1 MERSDC
7 PLIFGEVGIQLLC
20 LRQSSFWKEL
30 VDAVCLRGTEKVSL
44 NILQWEGMLTAWC
57 TNAAR
62 LQNAKVTSTDV
73 RFPVLNFSTRS
84 VAAERVISTSCGVS
98 KSEEAISS
106 TAEVFD
112 AGFWTSHSLGIDAW
126 MRARFSA
133 ARSCQFDAMFG
144 E

>member
-1 MERSDC
+1 LFSYFWRSRHPAPLLAPKQLPGRTRGCNLSERNRES
-7 PLIFGEVGIQLLC
+7 QL
-20 LRQSSFWKEL
+20 EHTE
-30 VDAVCLRGTEKVSL
+30 RGGV
-44 NILQWEGMLTAWC
+44 LTAWC

-84 VAAERVISTSCGVS
+84 VAADRVISTSFGVS
-98 KSEEAISS
+98 RSEEAISS

-112 AGFWTSHSLGIDAW
+112 AGLWTSHSLGIEAW